1 MTSAFLSAVFSGV
14 ALGLVLS
21 VSVGP
26 VIFAIIKY
34 SVNNGFKAGISFA
47 LGVSFSDIFYVLLGN
62 LATAFFLDLK
72 EYNKPIGIV
81 GGCLLICMGL
91 YGLLFKKV
99 KISTGDE
106 KPEMFRTHDYLK
118 IWLAGFLMNSLNP
131 GVILFWLGI
140 CVSNSAHTTGHKIIT
155 YGVCLIWVL
164 STDILKVFV
173 ADKIRHKLT
182 LTNVKWLNKISGGS
196 MIVFGLL
203 LLYQMVFN
211 LGTLGH

>member
-1 MTSAFLSAVFSGV
+1 MTSAFLSAIFSGL

-47 LGVSFSDIFYVLLGN
+47 FGVSFSDIMYVLLGN
-62 LATAFFLDLK
+62 LATAFILDLK
-72 EYNKPIGIV
+72 EYNKLIGIV
-81 GGCLLICMGL
+81 GGSLLICMGL

-118 IWLAGFLMNSLNP
+118 IWLAGFLMNTLNP

-140 CVSNSAHTTGHKIIT
+140 CVSNSAHTVGHKIIT
-155 YGVCLIWVL
+155 YGTCLIWVL

-182 LTNVKWLNKISGGS
+182 LTNVKWLNKIAGIS
-196 MIVFGLL
+196 MIAFGVL

-211 LGTLGH
+211 VGTLRH

>member
-81 GGCLLICMGL
+81 GGSLLICMGL

-140 CVSNSAHTTGHKIIT
+140 CVSNSPHTTGHKIIT
-155 YGVCLIWVL
+155 YGVCLVWVL

-182 LTNVKWLNKISGGS
+182 LTNVKWLNKISGAS
-196 MIVFGLL
+196 MIVFGVL

-211 LGTLGH
+211 VSALGH